1 MKSVIIIFVLISI
14 CFKTLGQ
21 SYFGQS
27 WITGGGNSYKVK
39 FENQQNTATCSCYLL
54 VRFIHVEINIC
65 KHRSFSP
72 VRSSIHDI
80 TYQVGHCGKKGL
92 TQIAHG
98 CHTDYHV
105 VSSLPHANF
114 FVLSKNTCMYE

>member
-39 FENQQNTATCSCYLL
+39 FENQQNTISVFDTNYNFYFHLGSSCISDSNGNLKIICDGYDLMDTLGNIIDNGDTL
-54 VRFIHVEINIC
+54 V
-65 KHRSFSP
+65 P
-72 VRSSIHDI
+72 
-80 TYQVGHCGKKGL
+80 Q
-92 TQIAHG
+92 
-98 CHTDYHV
+98 
-105 VSSLPHANF
+105 
-114 FVLSKNTCMYE
+114 